1 MVPLL
6 LVQGY
11 VTHRNMLL
19 KSSCGQMKTS
29 STRGHI
35 ISNRHDSTKPG
46 DLWGVLCIA
55 KADVGASDESRDQVV
70 MLAGFVVSPRV
81 KDMHVSTQLVSV
93 VIAWTF
99 MITSPSSF
107 P

>member
-55 KADVGASDESRDQVV
+55 KADVVLVTVPQHGASDESRDQVV

-93 VIAWTF
+93 VIAWT
-99 MITSPSSF
+99 
-107 P
+107 

>member
-1 MVPLL
+1 
-6 LVQGY
+6 
-11 VTHRNMLL
+11 
-19 KSSCGQMKTS
+19 MKTS
-29 STRGHI
+29 STRGHK

-55 KADVGASDESRDQVV
+55 KADVVLVTVPQHGASDESRDQVV
-70 MLAGFVVSPRV
+70 MPASQCNVCNDESTMVLDHSIRV
-81 KDMHVSTQLVSV
+81 
-93 VIAWTF
+93 AF